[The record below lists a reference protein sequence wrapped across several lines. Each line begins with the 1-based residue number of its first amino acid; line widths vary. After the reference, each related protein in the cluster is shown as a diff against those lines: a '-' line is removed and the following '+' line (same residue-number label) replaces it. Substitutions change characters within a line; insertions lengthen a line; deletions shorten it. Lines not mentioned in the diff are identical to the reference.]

1 MGLLPKPEI
10 IITHDGDLDGLLSGM
25 LLQKLSAT
33 LYGEEVRL
41 LGYQTHAWH
50 SRCLRENSA
59 WVSDLAFEE
68 RMDRI
73 NWVVVDHHITAAKPT
88 KARLVHDLGKSACL
102 LAYELCREHGLESK
116 TLDRLVHLANV
127 GDLFLQD
134 DPDFE
139 LANDHGTLVKSY
151 GFWNMYSLVNGDP
164 EKLLD
169 HPLLE
174 VMRVKREV
182 EDPMGLNWSRP

>member
-1 MGLLPKPEI
+1 MGPLPKPEI

-33 LYGEEVRL
+33 LYGGEVRL
-41 LGYQTHAWH
+41 LAYQTHAWH
-50 SRCLRENSA
+50 SRCLRESAA

-73 NWVVVDHHITAAKPT
+73 NWVVVDHHITTAKAT
-88 KARLVHDLGKSACL
+88 KARLGHDQKKSACL
-102 LAYELCREHGLESK
+102 LASELCREHGLESE

-139 LANDHGTLVKSY
+139 LANDHGTLVKTY
-151 GFWNMYSLVNGDP
+151 GFWNI
-164 EKLLD
+164 
-169 HPLLE
+169 
-174 VMRVKREV
+174 
-182 EDPMGLNWSRP
+182 